1 MPRILLEP
9 EDIRQW
15 VEARAGNPMLM
26 EVPDG
31 AGGTSSLLQISFGQH
46 ALNADQNEGPDR
58 PTSGYQLVGWDE
70 WFAEFEKQSLG
81 IKVRDDR
88 PGMLDNDFEFVARD
102 GRGRTTDAAR
112 QPPVATV
119 ENPKA
124 QGRINRGEDTT

>member
-1 MPRILLEP
+1 MPRILLKP

-58 PTSGYQLVGWDE
+58 VTSGYQLVGWDE
-70 WFAEFEKQSLG
+70 WFAEFERQSLS

-119 ENPKA
+119 EDPEA
-124 QGRINRGEDTT
+124 QRRINRGKDPS